1 MASIVSKR
9 SATGKIKLI
18 DRVREAI
25 RGKHYAVRT
34 EQTDFCRNYSA
45 RILQNNSFRTNNKK
59 RSLVTKGN
67 LCY

>member
-9 SATGKIKLI
+9 SDTGKIKLI

-25 RGKHYAVRT
+25 RVTHYSLRT

-45 RILQNNSFRTNNKK
+45 PHPSK
-59 RSLVTKGN
+59 
-67 LCY
+67 